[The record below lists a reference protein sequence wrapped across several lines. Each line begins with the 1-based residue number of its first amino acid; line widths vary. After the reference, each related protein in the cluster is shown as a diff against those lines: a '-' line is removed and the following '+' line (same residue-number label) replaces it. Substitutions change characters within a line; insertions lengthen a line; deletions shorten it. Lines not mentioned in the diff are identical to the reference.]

1 MNTGIVQCNS
11 CKSNMQ
17 RSLLHT
23 CLIHNFH
30 QKSSPG
36 QLLLQ
41 PFLVNPLSTRVS
53 SPTAPSWSSR
63 ARTQD
68 ASMVWNGTRHRSDVR
83 VTGRDKSRPQTAT
96 PYGRRR
102 SGTVASNSWSR
113 RKTSFPG
120 RSL

>member
-1 MNTGIVQCNS
+1 MNTRIVQCNS

-23 CLIHNFH
+23 CLIHKFH

-36 QLLLQ
+36 PLLLQ
-41 PFLVNPLSTRVS
+41 PFLVSIHYPH
-53 SPTAPSWSSR
+53 R
-63 ARTQD
+63 AQLHPHGHR
-68 ASMVWNGTRHRSDVR
+68 AHVHKMVWNGMRRRRDVR
-83 VTGRDKSRPQTAT
+83 VTGRATGLSRPQTAT

-113 RKTSFPG
+113 PKTSFPR